1 MDKQIFI
8 KVVDCNNKE
17 FKVSP
22 EQIRIGNKTLKEIL
36 NDLSV
41 CKDDITALKEE
52 NKKKD
57 KALQELSD
65 KVSQAVSFSMES

>member
-1 MDKQIFI
+1 MDNQIFI
-8 KVVDCNNKE
+8 KVVDNSNRE
-17 FKVSP
+17 FKASP
-22 EQIRIGNKTLKEIL
+22 EQIKVGNKTLKEIL

>member
-1 MDKQIFI
+1 MDNQIFI
-8 KVVDCNNKE
+8 KVVDHSNRE
-17 FKVSP
+17 FKVST
-22 EQIRIGNKTLKEIL
+22 EQIKVGNKTLKEIL

>member
-1 MDKQIFI
+1 MDEIYV
-8 KVVDCNNKE
+8 KVIDRRNKE

-22 EQIRIGNKTLKEIL
+22 EQIKVGNKTLKEIL

>member
-1 MDKQIFI
+1 MDNQIFI
-8 KVVDCNNKE
+8 KVVDNSNRE

-22 EQIRIGNKTLKEIL
+22 EQLKVGNKTLKEIL